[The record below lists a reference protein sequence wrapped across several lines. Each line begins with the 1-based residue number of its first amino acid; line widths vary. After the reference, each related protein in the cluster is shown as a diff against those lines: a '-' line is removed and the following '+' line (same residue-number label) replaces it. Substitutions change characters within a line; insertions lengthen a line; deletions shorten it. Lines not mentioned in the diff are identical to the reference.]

1 MLLKQTSAVR
11 INIEYGRCGKEANTN
26 DITATTHKLQAGYT
40 KWVSNT
46 NNGATWYLQNST
58 THGKGLLQQANKYKI
73 TAWSSH

>member
-40 KWVSNT
+40 K
-46 NNGATWYLQNST
+46 
-58 THGKGLLQQANKYKI
+58 
-73 TAWSSH
+73 